1 MMWAGV
7 ISWIDFEAALSA
19 HHTLRLINL
28 YRTLPTDLEV
38 KLTVIWQAH
47 FIRIL
52 LLYDSLLLLV
62 ECRFRRDSLHGYI
75 FMTFIG
81 ALSDADSK
89 ISLCIDIYRLSV

>member
-1 MMWAGV
+1 MWAGV

-28 YRTLPTDLEV
+28 YSPLPTDLEV
-38 KLTVIWQAH
+38 RYTVFWKAH
-47 FIRIL
+47 FIL
-52 LLYDSLLLLV
+52 LLDDSLLLLV
-62 ECRFRRDSLHGYI
+62 ECRFRRDPLHGYI